1 MCKWGVNVTVLKG
14 VFHMM
19 LYKIYYLKDAEGQV
33 SNGKV
38 CSVTE

>member
-1 MCKWGVNVTVLKG
+1 MCKWGVNVTVLRG

-19 LYKIYYLKDAEGQV
+19 LYKNILPKNAEGQV